1 MRRSSSVSLPSEP
14 GTILPAPA
22 HIHRLAVF
30 LRGMLLV
37 SVILPLGFLAA
48 YAAITYRVALGDG
61 EEVVQR
67 IVDILAEHTLKVFE
81 TQELVLDQVA
91 NLLSRRDISETV
103 DVELN
108 ATLAALQKDRR
119 QIAGIFL
126 LDAKGDVRA
135 GSPWVPGINAA
146 ERDYFRHF
154 LLPQHDSG
162 TFLGGAVIGK
172 VTGRPAFGF
181 SRRWAKADAF
191 AGVMAISVSAD
202 YFTNFFHN
210 TAREIDHV
218 AALIRTDGE
227 VLARDPQRPTPTPLP
242 PDDPLMRAMAGADR
256 GLLWRASRS
265 DGVERLYGFRRVAGY
280 PVVVTTAMAR
290 SAMIASWLEDL
301 YLYAIVTFVAAFA
314 LFGLT
319 LIGLQQVRREEQ
331 ALAHAAAE
339 ARKRASTEARL
350 RQLQKLEAL
359 GELTGG
365 VAHDFGNLLTP
376 IIGNLQ
382 MLRDGLDDAKLA
394 SRLAGALAA
403 AERARTLVNSLMAF
417 ARRQELELA
426 PLDVKS
432 VLRDM
437 QGLLKQSL
445 GSKGELVLTLA
456 PATWPVE
463 ADIAQLEM
471 AILNLVVNARDA
483 FVTAGRVE
491 IETGNVTLHGE
502 HDELAGDFV
511 AIVVSD
517 NGAGMPHDVLAH
529 AFEPFFTT
537 KDPERGTG
545 LGLATVYGFA
555 NQCGGTATIT
565 STVGTGTSVT
575 IYLPRHAEADSSA

>member
-1 MRRSSSVSLPSEP
+1 MRRASRVSLPSEP

-22 HIHRLAVF
+22 HVHRLAAF

-48 YAAITYRVALGDG
+48 YAAITYRVAVGDA
-61 EEVVQR
+61 EEVVRR

-91 NLLSRRDISETV
+91 NLLSRHDLSESV
-103 DVELN
+103 DAEVN
-108 ATLAALQKDRR
+108 ATLAGLQQDRR

-126 LDAKGDVRA
+126 LDAKGDLRA
-135 GSPWVPGINAA
+135 GSPWVPGLNAA

-154 LLPQHDSG
+154 LLLQDDSA
-162 TFLGGAVIGK
+162 TFVGQALVGK

-181 SRRWAKADAF
+181 SRRWTKADTF

-202 YFTNFFHN
+202 YFTNFFYN
-210 TAREIDHV
+210 TAREIAHV
-218 AALIRTDGE
+218 AALIRADGE
-227 VLARDPQRPTPTPLP
+227 VLARDPQRPTPTPMP
-242 PDDPLMRAMAGADR
+242 RDDPLMRAMAGADR
-256 GLLWRASRS
+256 GLLWRVSRS

-290 SAMIASWLEDL
+290 STMIASWLDDL
-301 YLYAIVTFVAAFA
+301 YLYAVVTFVAASA

-319 LIGLQQVRREEQ
+319 LLGLQQVRREEQ

-350 RQLQKLEAL
+350 RQSQKLEAL

-403 AERARTLVNSLMAF
+403 AERARALVNSLMAF

-426 PLDVKS
+426 PLDVNS

-445 GSKGELVLTLA
+445 GPKGQLVLTLA
-456 PATWPVE
+456 AGTWPVE
-463 ADIAQLEM
+463 ADVAQLEM

-483 FVTAGRVE
+483 TASTVE
-491 IETGNVTLHGE
+491 IETGNVTLRGE
-502 HDELAGDFV
+502 HDELTGDFV
-511 AIVVSD
+511 AIVVRD
-517 NGAGMPHDVLAH
+517 NGAGMPRDVLAH

-537 KDPERGTG
+537 KDPGRGTG

-555 NQCGGTATIT
+555 NQSGGTATIT
-565 STVGTGTSVT
+565 STVGSGTSVT
-575 IYLPRHAEADSSA
+575 IYLPRDAGAEASA